1 MNNLRR
7 LGLSIAL
14 VCTLAMV
21 AFADEPP
28 SCDPGETHGPPCS
41 TAQVTPDD
49 SAVQSEVIPPASN
62 TGSDYSVTVLAVDVV
77 ESLLL
82 IF

>member
-14 VCTLAMV
+14 VCALAMV
-21 AFADEPP
+21 AFADDPP
-28 SCDPGETHGPPCS
+28 SCDPGETHGPPCAA
-41 TAQVTPDD
+41 TQVTPDD
-49 SAVQSEVIPPASN
+49 PAVQSEVIPPASN
-62 TGSDYSVTVLAVDVV
+62 TGSDYAVTVLAVDVI